1 MRNCVYGLIKVFK
14 KRGKENGKHKLALL
28 VLVDGCDWLREWAKY
43 LFWNEMIRYWDRR
56 FRKKKKDYLFPQIL
70 RDEAVARLYELGKVL
85 NLNSALLLSD
95 NFLFIIIFLFIV
107 KIVRM
112 NLCSWPEWSRSLQ
125 ENAHNF
131 IVKIHCAYYSHSVAG
146 GPWIV
151 YCSWKLMLLFGY
163 NAGEWC

>member
-1 MRNCVYGLIKVFK
+1 MDVIDCVNGLSTYFEMKWLGIETGDLEK
-14 KRGKENGKHKLALL
+14 KN
-28 VLVDGCDWLREWAKY
+28 D
-43 LFWNEMIRYWDRR
+43 
-56 FRKKKKDYLFPQIL
+56 LFPHIL
-70 RDEAVARLYELGKVL
+70 RDEPVARLYELGKVL

-131 IVKIHCAYYSHSVAG
+131 IVKIHGADNSHSVAG

-163 NAGEWC
+163 NTGEWC